1 MIKLVK
7 GKQEIKFDIKIK
19 TKKGAIYCMYFKRHS
34 EITVATKDTVQKISL
49 QKANDLFGHMAT
61 DTTRKTVVAL
71 RYEIIKEGMKP
82 CAASSMEKS
91 KQKNISRSN
100 EEVVKVVK
108 WEDIV
113 VDRKGEALDE

>member
-49 QKANDLFGHMAT
+49 QKAHDLFGHMAT
-61 DTTRKTVVAL
+61 DTMSKTTEAL
-71 RYEIIKEGMKP
+71 GYEIARGGMKP
-82 CAASSMEKS
+82 CVSCAMVKA
-91 KQKNISRSN
+91 KQSIARS
-100 EEVVKVVK
+100 
-108 WEDIV
+108 
-113 VDRKGEALDE
+113 